1 MKAKYKKYN
10 IGGMLQ
16 SSSSPMISQGM
27 QTSLSS
33 WGGSP
38 TAVFKGGGEIG
49 FEGLAKKVA
58 KRYSGK
64 KVEPKYQDE
73 YGKTYDSKEAMEV
86 GRKVAA
92 KVYRQQQGK
101 MAYGGYTKRFKED
114 DIYKIRKKSK
124 HERTGGEGV
133 GNFELP
139 KDNDTRYL
147 YALDEF
153 DQNLLKDIK
162 LKPNEYIFRWESE
175 TSKIGGYIP
184 FVKINLENQMV
195 YFLTEEAMS
204 EGKAEFSKKGQKA
217 KFINISDKYSEGG
230 QTNAKYY
237 VVDVKDGNVVSQG
250 FDTENEAKSEMYRVY
265 EKEGNSFLATKKMA
279 DGGMMKN
286 GGKAEVKIEN
296 QDVKFDKKLYK
307 GVLDDFDLDGLPNA
321 DDPNPLQSG
330 DGASIEQTK
339 LSTAV
344 NNVIRV
350 RDKMDVEL
358 EEFLGKLQKVAPND
372 SKIYGRT
379 KTPYSILNK
388 LVNSRLLDQRRGL
401 KDLVGTTVAFNNF
414 DDLVK
419 FKKRVEKGMFG
430 KVTEF
435 DDYYENPNDG
445 YRAYHFIVEQNGVP
459 IELQLKTDRMKQ
471 INVLSHDAYKNKD
484 LNVDYLLYL
493 TTLANEADKGNASSK
508 AEFERIMSERVAVKK
523 KLSSGKTQ

>member
-1 MKAKYKKYN
+1 MKTNYKKYN
-10 IGGMLQ
+10 LGGVAQ
-16 SSSSPMISQGM
+16 SFGSPIITAGM
-27 QTSLSS
+27 QAQVST

-38 TAVFKGGGEIG
+38 VPVFAEGGKSETTMDAMLGKKVDALVGKRVMLFGEGQPMPTTQKITEVRVSPPSFRYRDLFFKVKGSDFEERIPQHDIVRFLLGEQVDVYNPAKGEYYAWQLSTRKKMGGGGKIG

-64 KVEPKYQDE
+64 KVESKYQDE

-101 MAYGGYTKRFKED
+101 MAKGGM
-114 DIYKIRKKSK
+114 
-124 HERTGGEGV
+124 
-133 GNFELP
+133 LP
-139 KDNDTRYL
+139 N
-147 YALDEF
+147 
-153 DQNLLKDIK
+153 
-162 LKPNEYIFRWESE
+162 
-175 TSKIGGYIP
+175 G
-184 FVKINLENQMV
+184 
-195 YFLTEEAMS
+195 
-204 EGKAEFSKKGQKA
+204 
-217 KFINISDKYSEGG
+217 KYSYAKGDEGMY
-230 QTNAKYY
+230 N
-237 VVDVKDGNVVSQG
+237 GNTVRVVSYSIGQEAYV
-250 FDTENEAKSEMYRVY
+250 FDILNDDDKVVNHGVAKQKDF
-265 EKEGNSFLATKKMA
+265 EKQFAYFPKKKR
-279 DGGMMKN
+279 GMMKN

-296 QDVKFDKKLYK
+296 KDVKFDKELYK

-321 DDPNPLQSG
+321 DDPNPLKSG
-330 DGASIEQTK
+330 DGASVEQTK
-339 LSTAV
+339 LTTAV

-350 RDKMDVEL
+350 KDKMDVEL
-358 EEFLGKLQKVAPND
+358 DEFIGKLQKTAPND

-388 LVNSRLLDQRRGL
+388 LVNSRLLDQKRGL
-401 KDLVGTTVAFNNF
+401 KDLVGTTVAFSNF

-430 KVTEF
+430 KVIEF

-493 TTLANEADKGNASSK
+493 TTIANEADKGNTASK
-508 AEFERIMSERVAVKK
+508 AEFERVMSDRVAVKK